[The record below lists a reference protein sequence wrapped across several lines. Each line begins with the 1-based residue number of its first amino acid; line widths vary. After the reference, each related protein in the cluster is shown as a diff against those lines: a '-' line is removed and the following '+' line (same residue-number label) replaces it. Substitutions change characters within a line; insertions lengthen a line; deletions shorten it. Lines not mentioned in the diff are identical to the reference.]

1 LSSIVF
7 ALAKGRLAEHAM
19 KLLDEA
25 GIICDEIKSDM
36 GRGSRKLIFSSEESK
51 TSFFLAKAPDVPTYV
66 DYGAADI
73 GVAGKDS
80 LLEERRNLYE
90 VLDLG
95 FGACRMIVAGRED
108 MRERLRRGNNFRVAT
123 KYPNIALNWFAR
135 QKQQSVEIIRLAG
148 SVELAPII
156 GLADF
161 IVDIAETG
169 RTLRENGLC
178 ALEEITPISARMVVN
193 RASMKIKH
201 ARVVGIIKKLK
212 GILRET
218 QR

>member
-1 LSSIVF
+1 LSPLVF
-7 ALAKGRLAEHAM
+7 ALAKGRLAERAV
-19 KLLDEA
+19 KLFGDA
-25 GIICDEIKSDM
+25 GIMCGEIKSDM
-36 GRGSRKLIFSSEESK
+36 DRGSRKLIFSNEESGM
-51 TSFFLAKAPDVPTYV
+51 SFFLAKASDVPTYV

-108 MRERLRRGNNFRVAT
+108 MRDRLRRGNNFRVAT
-123 KYPNIALNWFAR
+123 KYPNIALDYFSR
-135 QKQQSVEIIRLAG
+135 QKQQSVEIIKLAG

-161 IVDIAETG
+161 IVDIVETG
-169 RTLRENGLC
+169 GTLRENGLC
-178 ALEEITPISARMVVN
+178 VLEEIAPLSARMVVN
-193 RASMKIKH
+193 RASMKIEH
-201 ARVVGIIKKLK
+201 ARVTGIIKRLK
-212 GILRET
+212 EVLRG
-218 QR
+218 